1 MTEQVRSIRLRPTAS
16 NILQAGSNQIGE
28 IFYDETNGTLRVF
41 TGAEVSKVL
50 ASKTYVDSKT
60 YTNDDI
66 AWIAYADL
74 ASLPSAADNHGMFA
88 HVHATGG
95 AYFAHAGVWIELAL
109 KTDVGNSTITND
121 DIAWI
126 AYADLA
132 SLPAASD
139 NHGMFAHVHSTG
151 GAYFAHAGAWI
162 RLADTTLIDGKA
174 DISSLAAVATSGS
187 YTDLTDLPSAIT
199 SLTGDLT
206 GSVFADD
213 STLMVD
219 GVSGTIPVS
228 VVSGLATVATSGAA
242 ADVGLGNV
250 TNESKA
256 TMFTSP
262 IFGGTV
268 NTTNITSSTALTL
281 SATSGVFLSG
291 IRRTSE
297 EVGLL
302 TGATGTV
309 VHDTAL
315 ASVWYH
321 TSIAANF
328 TANFTN
334 LPTTANRV
342 FGLALMLVQ
351 GSTPYIPNV
360 VLINGSSTTINWE
373 DTAAPTGNASKVDV
387 VTFAI
392 TRTGGAWT
400 VIGSLSTYG

>member
-1 MTEQVRSIRLRPTAS
+1 
-16 NILQAGSNQIGE
+16 
-28 IFYDETNGTLRVF
+28 
-41 TGAEVSKVL
+41 
-50 ASKTYVDSKT
+50 
-60 YTNDDI
+60 
-66 AWIAYADL
+66 
-74 ASLPSAADNHGMFA
+74 MFA
-88 HVHATGG
+88 HVHGTGG

-139 NHGMFAHVHSTG
+139 NHGMFAHVHGTG
-151 GAYFAHAGAWI
+151 KAYYAHAGAWI
-162 RLADTTLIDGKA
+162 ELANTV
-174 DISSLAAVATSGS
+174 SLSAVATSGS

-309 VHDTAL
+309 VHDTVL

>member
-88 HVHATGG
+88 HVHGTGG

-109 KTDVGNSTITND
+109 KTDVGSSTITND

-139 NHGMFAHVHSTG
+139 NHGMFAHVHGTG
-151 GAYFAHAGAWI
+151 KAYYAHAGAWI
-162 RLADTTLIDGKA
+162 ELANTV
-174 DISSLAAVATSGS
+174 SLSAVATSGS

-315 ASVWYH
+315 AAVWYH

-392 TRTGGAWT
+392 TRTGGAWI

>member
-41 TGAEVSKVL
+41 TGAEVSKVPYVD
-50 ASKTYVDSKT
+50 STVDSKT

-88 HVHATGG
+88 HVHGTGG

-139 NHGMFAHVHSTG
+139 NHGMFAHVHGTG
-151 GAYFAHAGAWI
+151 KAYYAHAGAWI
-162 RLADTTLIDGKA
+162 ELANTV
-174 DISSLAAVATSGS
+174 SLSAVATSGS

>member
-88 HVHATGG
+88 HVHGTGG

-139 NHGMFAHVHSTG
+139 NHGMFAHVHGTG
-151 GAYFAHAGAWI
+151 KAYYAHAGAWI
-162 RLADTTLIDGKA
+162 ELANTV
-174 DISSLAAVATSGS
+174 SLSAVATSGS

-360 VLINGSSTTINWE
+360 VLINGSSATINWE

-392 TRTGGAWT
+392 TITGGAWT

>member
-1 MTEQVRSIRLRPTAS
+1 
-16 NILQAGSNQIGE
+16 
-28 IFYDETNGTLRVF
+28 
-41 TGAEVSKVL
+41 
-50 ASKTYVDSKT
+50 
-60 YTNDDI
+60 
-66 AWIAYADL
+66 
-74 ASLPSAADNHGMFA
+74 MFA

-309 VHDTAL
+309 VHDTVL

-334 LPTTANRV
+334 VPTTANRV
-342 FGLALMLVQ
+342 YGLALQLAQ
-351 GSTPYIPNV
+351 TSSAYIPNV
-360 VLINGSSTTINWE
+360 VLINGSPTTINWE
-373 DTAAPTGNASKVDV
+373 DDVVPTGNAGKVDV

-392 TRTGGAWT
+392 TRTSGAWT

>member
-50 ASKTYVDSKT
+50 ASKNYVDSKT

-66 AWIAYADL
+66 VWIAYDDL
-74 ASLPSAADNHGMFA
+74 ASLPSASANHGMFA
-88 HVHATGG
+88 HVHGTGG
-95 AYFAHAGVWIELAL
+95 AYYAHSGSWIELAL

-126 AYADLA
+126 AYADLV

-139 NHGMFAHVHSTG
+139 NHGMFAHVHGTG
-151 GAYFAHAGAWI
+151 KAYYAHAGAWI
-162 RLADTTLIDGKA
+162 ELANTA
-174 DISSLAAVATSGS
+174 SLATVATSGS
-187 YTDLTDLPSAIT
+187 YNDLTDLPSAGD
-199 SLTGDLT
+199 LTGDLT

-228 VVSGLATVATSGAA
+228 VVSGLAAVATSGLA
-242 ADVGLGNV
+242 ADVNLGNV

-262 IFGGTV
+262 IFGGSVTA
-268 NTTNITSSTALTL
+268 TNITSSTALTL
-281 SATSGVFLSG
+281 SATAGLFLSG

-321 TSIAANF
+321 TTIAANF

-360 VLINGSSTTINWE
+360 VLINGSSATINWE

>member
-88 HVHATGG
+88 HVHGTGG

-139 NHGMFAHVHSTG
+139 NHGMFAHVHGTG
-151 GAYFAHAGAWI
+151 KAYYAHAGAWI
-162 RLADTTLIDGKA
+162 ELANTV
-174 DISSLAAVATSGS
+174 SLSAVATSGS

-262 IFGGTV
+262 IFGGSVTA
-268 NTTNITSSTALTL
+268 TNITSSTALTL
-281 SATSGVFLSG
+281 SATAGLFLSG

-360 VLINGSSTTINWE
+360 VLINGSSATINWE

>member
-88 HVHATGG
+88 HVHGTGG

-139 NHGMFAHVHSTG
+139 NHGMFAHVHGTG
-151 GAYFAHAGAWI
+151 KAYYAHAGAWI
-162 RLADTTLIDGKA
+162 ELANTV
-174 DISSLAAVATSGS
+174 SLSAVATSGS

-302 TGATGTV
+302 TGATGIV
-309 VHDTAL
+309 VHDTTL

-321 TSIAANF
+321 ALISANF

-334 LPTTANRV
+334 VPTTANRV
-342 FGLALMLVQ
+342 YGLALQLAQ
-351 GSTPYIPNV
+351 TSSAYIPNV

-373 DTAAPTGNASKVDV
+373 DDVVPTGNAGKVDV

-392 TRTGGAWT
+392 TRTSGAWT